1 MNPQHLTLSS
11 LAMDASQVSSIKGPK
26 ERDNIETDRLQ
37 KRTGYE
43 LTQKNGQRI
52 YGGPPPNWYGPP
64 PVKGTEIFVGKVPRD
79 MYEWQLVP
87 IFERCGKIYELRLM
101 MDFSGS
107 NRGYLFV
114 RYTRREEAKLAIKE
128 LNNFEIKP
136 GKFIGVIPSVD
147 NRKLWISGIP
157 KNRSAAEI
165 QDEMSKL
172 TDGVTNV
179 YIYNSHLDKSK
190 TRGYAFI
197 EYETHRHAALAR
209 RKLVP
214 GRNFLFDQEI
224 ERVDWAEPEN
234 EVDDDVMAKVKV
246 LFIRNLSAQT
256 SEDDIEKVFEECSEG
271 QVERVKKTKDYAF
284 VHFNT
289 RDAAERAF
297 KATKDDL
304 LIDNCQIEV
313 SWSKPIDRQLHN
325 QRKQL
330 TKVMTFGPS
339 SMKEVA
345 TIPPMPAAMPN
356 NYVTASQPLIMHN
369 DMRLSNYATA
379 PLIAPRTGGAAG
391 IRGLGA
397 PGTLPPR
404 SLLRKLNALSMGGYQ
419 PQMNNGFYEE
429 VADMMQRL
437 SMTSAGG
444 GERGCESFNSGVIPP
459 GAPNSP
465 PANGL
470 NSPAFFGNNMRMI
483 GSAPIPMQSPFFPY
497 TGGW

>member
-1 MNPQHLTLSS
+1 MNL
-11 LAMDASQVSSIKGPK
+11 
-26 ERDNIETDRLQ
+26 
-37 KRTGYE
+37 
-43 LTQKNGQRI
+43 
-52 YGGPPPNWYGPP
+52 
-64 PVKGTEIFVGKVPRD
+64 
-79 MYEWQLVP
+79 
-87 IFERCGKIYELRLM
+87 
-101 MDFSGS
+101 
-107 NRGYLFV
+107 
-114 RYTRREEAKLAIKE
+114 
-128 LNNFEIKP
+128 
-136 GKFIGVIPSVD
+136 
-147 NRKLWISGIP
+147 
-157 KNRSAAEI
+157 
-165 QDEMSKL
+165 
-172 TDGVTNV
+172 
-179 YIYNSHLDKSK
+179 
-190 TRGYAFI
+190 
-197 EYETHRHAALAR
+197 
-209 RKLVP
+209 

-379 PLIAPRTGGAAG
+379 PLIAPRTRGAAG
-391 IRGLGA
+391 IRGLGTFHSLIFLKKQPWKFRCLCFRSSWHFA
-397 PGTLPPR
+397 ATKPASQIECIVYGRLP
-404 SLLRKLNALSMGGYQ
+404 
-419 PQMNNGFYEE
+419 
-429 VADMMQRL
+429 
-437 SMTSAGG
+437 
-444 GERGCESFNSGVIPP
+444 
-459 GAPNSP
+459 APNE
-465 PANGL
+465 
-470 NSPAFFGNNMRMI
+470 
-483 GSAPIPMQSPFFPY
+483 
-497 TGGW
+497 